1 MSHLPPGPAV
11 GWLRRRL
18 LDPMAALL
26 RQGLSPRGL
35 AWSLAVGLALGVNPV
50 MGTSTLLCALAGVAF
65 RLNQPALQ
73 LANYLAYP
81 LQLLLLIPFIR
92 VGERLTGQAPL
103 PLSVSVLVHG
113 AKADA
118 WGTLV
123 SLGSR
128 ILPPS
133 SPGPCWPCRRWLSW
147 RWRWVRCSAPWPP
160 APAARPRERCLPGP
174 TGGGRGPCPW
184 SLAPGLTR
192 LTVGGHPTA
201 KASWAPGSTGSLYL

>member
-1 MSHLPPGPAV
+1 MSKLPPGPMV
-11 GWLRRRL
+11 GWFRRRL

-26 RQGLSPRGL
+26 RQGLSPQGL

-50 MGTSTLLCALAGVAF
+50 LGTSTLLCAGAGFSF

-103 PLSVSVLVHG
+103 PLSLSVLVHG
-113 AKADA
+113 AKTDA

-128 ILPPS
+128 ILPAFLAWALLALPAMALLALALR
-133 SPGPCWPCRRWLSW
+133 PVFCAVATRTRREAL
-147 RWRWVRCSAPWPP
+147 
-160 APAARPRERCLPGP
+160 
-174 TGGGRGPCPW
+174 
-184 SLAPGLTR
+184 
-192 LTVGGHPTA
+192 
-201 KASWAPGSTGSLYL
+201 